1 MPFFGEQKEVEL
13 CDGGKD
19 KIVTDENKFEY
30 VQMVAN
36 FRLYKAISTQLDAFL
51 KGLYSVIPKDLLK
64 IFDNK
69 ELELLISG
77 LQTIDIDDLR
87 ENTLYQNYTAQSKPV
102 IYLFECL
109 QEFDN
114 FERAEFIRFVTGS
127 SKVPVE
133 GFKGLRGS
141 NGIQKFTIVK
151 IPGSTQTR
159 LPQSHTCHN

>member
-87 ENTLYQNYTAQSKPV
+87 ENTLY
-102 IYLFECL
+102 
-109 QEFDN
+109 
-114 FERAEFIRFVTGS
+114 
-127 SKVPVE
+127 
-133 GFKGLRGS
+133 
-141 NGIQKFTIVK
+141 
-151 IPGSTQTR
+151 
-159 LPQSHTCHN
+159 